1 MSIINST
8 IELNITDSSINIK
21 RNNSDFSRKSKLK
34 KFKKELID
42 NFSTKENQDVLN
54 TEKTLINFYGYC
66 LDSYN
71 KKLYS
76 NLLKDIDKNQNL
88 LYIGTKESF
97 NIFIIEIKCLM
108 KLMKEKYESELNEI
122 TYGKMSVNEYIIN
135 IEKEFEKI
143 NSILKRDDYYEYE
156 TLTQIYCKFLI
167 YLIIFCK
174 KKEEFFKSL
183 AYITLGINMIK
194 IFFIRKKVTKNIKL
208 YKRYI
213 DLLILLINHLID
225 EGNFTQALIYCEN
238 ILRILESAIKVL
250 YINDNKYST
259 NKKNKYLMEFIRC
272 SGFLYIYIGLCHEF
286 SKKEE
291 IAIEAYKQA
300 FYFFTKLLSPKF
312 QEVKSKDEI
321 IFYDN
326 NFVKL
331 SHWFLHRLK
340 TKINYDKKTRDN
352 IRTILFLK
360 AIELKKEKNIEKNKK
375 LKLISIGLNQ
385 NQKKYNLIE
394 DKLYKSVLNT
404 KNNNLIEK
412 LDNALIDIAYERK
425 KNNNEDKSKKISK
438 SIMESMCH
446 YKIYNKLMTPNYRYF
461 LMRNNDIKLNNPKDQ
476 ENFIHKVN
484 TYIAQ
489 DMEIKPRNSKKTK
502 IILKADKISK
512 NKNIKFLSSSNLIN
526 VNKIFTSTN
535 NSSEKNI
542 TNKTNKFDNLFNSM
556 DTIFPNKI
564 KNSKKL
570 SLKKNFAL
578 SSLKLEVPTTIS
590 SNIIEKNIISK
601 SLSDNNYLT
610 SNKSNSENNK
620 IKSKIKL
627 KKDISIWSKDIY
639 LNKNYFKNFMNLDK
653 LIKKELNFH
662 KDILNMKGN
671 NSKLYN
677 DSFQKEIFTKRKDK
691 EQELNQDYILI
702 NEKIE
707 QKVINNQKDY
717 EKLIYYNIRKKQNL
731 KSKNSSEISINE
743 TLDSNKNFNYTSEEI
758 KNFNEINKKSLRN
771 VNEKLRGI
779 IYKMRERK
787 KLLRRLNNSKSTL

>member
-21 RNNSDFSRKSKLK
+21 RNNSDFSRKSRLK

-42 NFSTKENQDVLN
+42 IFSTKENQDVLN

-71 KKLYS
+71 KKLYA

-194 IFFIRKKVTKNIKL
+194 IYFIRKKVTKNIKL
-208 YKRYI
+208 YQRYI
-213 DLLILLINHLID
+213 YFLILLINLLIG
-225 EGNFTQALIYCEN
+225 EGNFNYALIYSES
-238 ILRILESAIKVL
+238 ILKIIESATKVL
-250 YINDNKYST
+250 YNPDNDYDI
-259 NKKNKYLMEFIRC
+259 NKKNKYLIEFIRC
-272 SGFLYIYIGLCHEF
+272 SGFANIYIGLCHEF
-286 SKKEE
+286 KNDQEL
-291 IAIEAYKQA
+291 AIRAYKQA
-300 FYFFTKLLSPKF
+300 FYFFTKLISPKF
-312 QEVKSKDEI
+312 HGIKLNEEK
-321 IFYDN
+321 IFFDN
-326 NFVKL
+326 NLIKI
-331 SHWFLHRLK
+331 SHWFLNRLK
-340 TKINYDKKTRDN
+340 TKLYHDKKTRDK
-352 IRTILFLK
+352 IRMTIFLQT
-360 AIELKKEKNIEKNKK
+360 INLKKVENIEKNKK
-375 LKLISIGLNQ
+375 LKLVSSGLNE
-385 NQKKYNLIE
+385 NQKKYNIIE
-394 DKLYKSVLNT
+394 NKLYENVLNP
-404 KNNNLIEK
+404 KNNLIIEK
-412 LDNALIDIAYERK
+412 LDKALINLAFKQK
-425 KNNNEDKSKKISK
+425 KNSYKDKLKKISQNT
-438 SIMESMCH
+438 MEKMCH
-446 YKIYNKLMTPNYRYF
+446 YQIYNKLMTPKYQEF
-461 LMRNNDIKLNNPKDQ
+461 LMNNKDIKLSYPKD
-476 ENFIHKVN
+476 EEDFIHKVN
-484 TYIAQ
+484 SYLTQ
-489 DMEIKPRNSKKTK
+489 DMEIKPHSPKKTK
-502 IILKADKISK
+502 IILKTDKI
-512 NKNIKFLSSSNLIN
+512 NKDKKLTFLSTSNLIN
-526 VNKIFTSTN
+526 YNKFFASTSTT
-535 NSSEKNI
+535 SPKNKSKI
-542 TNKTNKFDNLFNSM
+542 DLNKFNDPFNDNDIL
-556 DTIFPNKI
+556 NKF
-564 KNSKKL
+564 KSSKKL
-570 SLKKNFAL
+570 TNKEKFDF
-578 SSLKLEVPTTIS
+578 SSLKLDIPTFT
-590 SNIIEKNIISK
+590 SNIFDTHKMTK
-601 SLSDNNYLT
+601 SLSDNDYL
-610 SNKSNSENNK
+610 
-620 IKSKIKL
+620 ISKKFKPQKKL
-627 KKDISIWSKDIY
+627 KKNFSNNSSVVWSKNIY
-639 LNKNYFKNFMNLDK
+639 LNPKYFKRYMKLDK
-653 LIKKELNFH
+653 LIKKELNFQ

-771 VNEKLRGI
+771 VNEKLRSNV
-779 IYKMRERK
+779 YKMKERK